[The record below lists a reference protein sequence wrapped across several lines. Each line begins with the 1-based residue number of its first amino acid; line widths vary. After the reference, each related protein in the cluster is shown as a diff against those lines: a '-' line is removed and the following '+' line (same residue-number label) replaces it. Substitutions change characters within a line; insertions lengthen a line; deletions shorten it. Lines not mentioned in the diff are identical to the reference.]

1 MMRMNI
7 EIQSIEEKSMD
18 PIYPKIEVLLVG
30 ENGNA
35 FNIIGKVRQ
44 ALRRN
49 GVDEKE
55 VEEFTTQATSGD
67 YDNVLATAMK
77 YVEVV

>member
-1 MMRMNI
+1 
-7 EIQSIEEKSMD
+7 MD